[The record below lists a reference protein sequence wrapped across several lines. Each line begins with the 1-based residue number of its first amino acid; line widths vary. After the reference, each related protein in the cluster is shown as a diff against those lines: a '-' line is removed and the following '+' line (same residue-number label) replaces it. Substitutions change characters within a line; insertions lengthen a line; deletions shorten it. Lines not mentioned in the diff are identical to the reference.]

1 MHSPDS
7 GEKEV
12 ISLTMGQGWHS
23 PFAAVNTKF
32 FCNASL
38 PALYHRFPDIFIS
51 TLGQKPFDVG
61 AFNGLCFP
69 CGSAG
74 KESTC
79 SMGDLGSI
87 PGLGRS
93 PEGGHDNPLKYS
105 CLENPHGQKSLAGY
119 SPWGCKDVWATK
131 HNVFLFIDVI
141 TLWIDAFL

>member
-1 MHSPDS
+1 
-7 GEKEV
+7 
-12 ISLTMGQGWHS
+12 MGQGWHS

-93 PEGGHDNPLKYS
+93 PEKGKGYPLQYS
-105 CLENPHGQKSLAGY
+105 GLENSMDYIESDTTEQLALTSLTQK
-119 SPWGCKDVWATK
+119 
-131 HNVFLFIDVI
+131 
-141 TLWIDAFL
+141 